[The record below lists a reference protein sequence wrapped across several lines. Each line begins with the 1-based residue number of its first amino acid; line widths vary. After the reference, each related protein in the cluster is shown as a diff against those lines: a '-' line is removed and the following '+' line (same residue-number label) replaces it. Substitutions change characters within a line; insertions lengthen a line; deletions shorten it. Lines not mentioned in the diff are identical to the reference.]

1 MGKFIAIFISANWH
15 HGFLQFAENFLL
27 LSMSKLSILC
37 FMKFMLRCGFS
48 KAISRPTCS
57 EWTSL
62 FTSSFKIQLLTTWD
76 LVWVIVLATKFPPC
90 WGLRQKMYFNSQFF
104 YSFSSPYLN
113 FLRGNFSLW
122 VSLHL
127 WNRDIFWGKFG
138 KFLIC
143 HQQELQNY
151 SAVNK
156 GLSANEANF
165 MQDCHELCEE
175 EDLPLSIGDP
185 MWVSW
190 FLIESWVC
198 LVSNFWIIRKE
209 KWIIKCIIPISFL
222 LLCIL
227 TNPSVI

>member
-1 MGKFIAIFISANWH
+1 MGKFIAIFMSANWY
-15 HGFLQFAENFLL
+15 HGFLQFAEIFLL

-113 FLRGNFSLW
+113 FLQGNFSLLGESALMKQGYFLGE
-122 VSLHL
+122 V
-127 WNRDIFWGKFG
+127 RKIFNLSSAGAA
-138 KFLIC
+138 
-143 HQQELQNY
+143 ELFC
-151 SAVNK
+151 SK
-156 GLSANEANF
+156 
-165 MQDCHELCEE
+165 
-175 EDLPLSIGDP
+175 
-185 MWVSW
+185 
-190 FLIESWVC
+190 
-198 LVSNFWIIRKE
+198 
-209 KWIIKCIIPISFL
+209 
-222 LLCIL
+222 
-227 TNPSVI
+227 